1 MKRCQNLGIVIVLEV
16 KLMIFNSNFIDAV
29 NILSLILQIQ
39 NAESFKVDQMRESVE
54 DKIDNQINKKLDM
67 ILKELEQIKRKI

>member
-1 MKRCQNLGIVIVLEV
+1 
-16 KLMIFNSNFIDAV
+16 MIFNSNFIDAV

-39 NAESFKVDQMRESVE
+39 NAESFKIDQMRESVE

>member
-1 MKRCQNLGIVIVLEV
+1 
-16 KLMIFNSNFIDAV
+16 MIFNSNFIDAV

>member
-1 MKRCQNLGIVIVLEV
+1 MVLEV
-16 KLMIFNSNFIDAV
+16 KLMIFNSNFIDAI

-54 DKIDNQINKKLDM
+54 NKIDNQINKKLDM